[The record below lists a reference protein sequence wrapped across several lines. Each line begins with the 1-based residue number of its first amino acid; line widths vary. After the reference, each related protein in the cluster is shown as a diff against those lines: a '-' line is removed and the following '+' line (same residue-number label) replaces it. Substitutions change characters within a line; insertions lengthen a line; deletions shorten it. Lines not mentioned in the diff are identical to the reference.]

1 MVVHVPFSCWVHV
14 GNASYLSSRAALFI
28 WKLPEVRRNHMT
40 YEPFDFFLG
49 DYYEIFLLGTV
60 VEWNFSCQLGAGHC
74 WYLKYVPP
82 ANHAEFPIVSG
93 DCREAFGNILI
104 ASLVKAGMIS
114 VFWWC
119 FGYVPCIELVVGSVG
134 FYSVTVSLLNLLRD
148 DDYHGRTISSQI
160 ACTLSLLTVP
170 TQTIDPPPTTVDA
183 TSLSPPPEPSP
194 TPAHRRS
201 VS

>member
-82 ANHAEFPIVSG
+82 ANHAERRTARERGKSSWVISSFSVLASACRFSG
-93 DCREAFGNILI
+93 GALAMCLA
-104 ASLVKAGMIS
+104 
-114 VFWWC
+114 
-119 FGYVPCIELVVGSVG
+119 
-134 FYSVTVSLLNLLRD
+134 LNLWLVR
-148 DDYHGRTISSQI
+148 
-160 ACTLSLLTVP
+160 
-170 TQTIDPPPTTVDA
+170 
-183 TSLSPPPEPSP
+183 
-194 TPAHRRS
+194 
-201 VS
+201 

>member
-1 MVVHVPFSCWVHV
+1 MSVLAVSRWCKCKTLQTLFPDDAKMNKGGVICGLRGMRVASAPFVPVGVDVVFSRP
-14 GNASYLSSRAALFI
+14 SIFSTLLS
-28 WKLPEVRRNHMT
+28 LPRR
-40 YEPFDFFLG
+40 
-49 DYYEIFLLGTV
+49 
-60 VEWNFSCQLGAGHC
+60 AGHC

-82 ANHAEFPIVSG
+82 ANHAE
-93 DCREAFGNILI
+93 
-104 ASLVKAGMIS
+104 